1 MFNLCFNLTIFNQWW
16 VDTRALMFHL
26 STNYMLGSLKVEAK
40 QEVSL
45 KHYAT

>member
-1 MFNLCFNLTIFNQWW
+1 MLQFNYIQSKVADN
-16 VDTRALMFHL
+16 RALMFHL
-26 STNYMLGSLKVEAK
+26 STNYMLGSLKGEAK